1 MLLHCSLILYLSKA
15 RVCQQQLGL
24 VLLRTVFGR
33 GVSQSLWLCNLL
45 TGPSLVG
52 GDRFFVPENI
62 LLSCHYRLRGVMLG
76 INALEDSPL
85 LLRFCR
91 IHLDRCSRDRLIEIE
106 FISETEGGASMAEV

>member
-1 MLLHCSLILYLSKA
+1 
-15 RVCQQQLGL
+15 
-24 VLLRTVFGR
+24 
-33 GVSQSLWLCNLL
+33 
-45 TGPSLVG
+45 
-52 GDRFFVPENI
+52 
-62 LLSCHYRLRGVMLG
+62 MLG